1 MRMMAGE
8 MIAGYTSRPGLQLD
22 YFLESFSDFSAVG
35 LDGLGRIALQQFPES
50 SVGPRLRVDLAPLAT
65 GQCSRSPGL
74 ATLAPFRP
82 YSHWSVSSK
91 GVSETQLVWA
101 APRDRPY
108 DAKTPPCSPD
118 LNDRAGKIEASEDSA
133 PSATTFCCFYCRA

>member
-8 MIAGYTSRPGLQLD
+8 MIAGYTSRLGLQLD

-91 GVSETQLVWA
+91 GWVKRSSCGQHPAT
-101 APRDRPY
+101 APTTLKHLP
-108 DAKTPPCSPD
+108 APQTWMKGLES
-118 LNDRAGKIEASEDSA
+118 EASEDSA
-133 PSATTFCCFYCRA
+133 PSATTFCCFYCHA